1 MDIQLTLAAIERFE
15 DQAGVGLLS
24 LVDGSSSRAIKELW
38 TVKRLRLLA
47 ECASPPGTAVADIDE
62 WLSLPN
68 LIESQM
74 SAIMQ
79 IITQL
84 TPPVETDEYLKTD
97 TAEDSEGDSGNSV
110 SGAG

>member
-1 MDIQLTLAAIERFE
+1 MNIELTLAAIERFE

-24 LVDGSSSRAIKELW
+24 LVDGGSAQELKAHW
-38 TVKRLRLLA
+38 TVRRLRLLA
-47 ECASPPGTAVADIDE
+47 ECAAATGTTVADIDE

-68 LIESQM
+68 LVESQM

-79 IITQL
+79 VITQL
-84 TPPVETDEYLKTD
+84 TPPVETDEYLT
-97 TAEDSEGDSGNSV
+97 TAGERETGSGNSE